1 MSKRRHSDDEWISI
15 REITERARIY
25 LGIAGSMEV
34 SVDAGAEDS
43 RRR

>member
-1 MSKRRHSDDEWISI
+1 MNNTRHSNDEWISI
-15 REITERARIY
+15 REITQCARIY